1 MKDAIDTKIKMIF
14 GNVDQ
19 KQIDKIRTDVY
30 SLARILIRSSKNESG
45 SIHQGKFTRTS
56 PRLQS

>member
-1 MKDAIDTKIKMIF
+1 MKDPIEDKIKKIF

-30 SLARILIRSSKNESG
+30 SLARILIRSSINESG
-45 SIHQGKFTRTS
+45 SVHQSKFTGTS